1 MEHIHSCKFIY
12 ILVRTQREE
21 KIGTPGSVV
30 PASTMN
36 MLPETY
42 SEESWTRYRMSD
54 VNAGSVVPCSLK
66 GTVFMA
72 TLVSQSFSIRALV
85 ISDLKIPGDIQF
97 TLILCSPS
105 SNAMTYQQDHYH
117 HCTPQYIIPHR
128 KQPKNKWYLENSLN
142 VQKERHF

>member
-1 MEHIHSCKFIY
+1 
-12 ILVRTQREE
+12 
-21 KIGTPGSVV
+21 
-30 PASTMN
+30 
-36 MLPETY
+36 
-42 SEESWTRYRMSD
+42 
-54 VNAGSVVPCSLK
+54 
-66 GTVFMA
+66 MA

-97 TLILCSPS
+97 TLILCAPS

-117 HCTPQYIIPHR
+117 YCTPQCIIPHR